1 MPFRLASVLAL
12 SAIALL
18 TAATAAAAEATL
30 LGRTPL
36 VLKDGRIAHVT
47 VHTVAFPLG
56 RDEPDEPASAGL
68 AALVEEL
75 ATDCFLTAQAVGH
88 VEPGP
93 GSDGDTLAAHR
104 LARARADRVQAALV
118 QRGLPQNSI
127 ASVWD
132 WQFAVREPRVTLWVF
147 RLAEGDDCDATPI
160 ARAEEP
166 PAPVA
171 APVPAGVETPA
182 PQVEPAQAPPASDIV
197 VEAPAQAVPDPGDLV
212 ALAAPE
218 PQADLVGV
226 PAEPASS
233 MAEVAP
239 EPGPAQT
246 VAPAETAAPAVE
258 HAPAAVAS
266 AEPADEPAAATTG
279 AVPPLAITFDVNSSY
294 FPKGTGREL
303 QAMLRDLPPHGRYE
317 ALLEGA
323 VSAEALRS
331 RPEADGHAYNRWI
344 ADRRMDRVAEWLR
357 RNMGGSLA
365 VRHAYVENDSSRR
378 VTITLRPIP

>member
-18 TAATAAAAEATL
+18 TAATSAAAEATL

-118 QRGLPQNSI
+118 GRGLPQNAI

-147 RLAEGDDCDATPI
+147 RLAEGDDCDATPV

-171 APVPAGVETPA
+171 APVPAAVETPA
-182 PQVEPAQAPPASDIV
+182 PQVEPTPAPPASDIV

-258 HAPAAVAS
+258 HAPVAIAS
-266 AEPADEPAAATTG
+266 AEAADEPAATTG

-294 FPKGTGREL
+294 LPKGTGREL